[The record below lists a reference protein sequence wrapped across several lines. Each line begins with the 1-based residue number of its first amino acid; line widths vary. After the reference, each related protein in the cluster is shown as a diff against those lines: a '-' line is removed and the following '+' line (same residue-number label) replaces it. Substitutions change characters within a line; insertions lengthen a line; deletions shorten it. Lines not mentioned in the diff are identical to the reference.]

1 MTFISYAGNL
11 EDVML
16 WRIFKNI
23 KNGFYI
29 DVGACDPIIDSVTKA
44 FYDHGWR
51 GINIEPVKQY
61 YQRLCQERAEDVTL
75 PVAAGAQNGSFQFYE
90 IPDTGLSTLDSEIA
104 ERHRK
109 NGWTVIEC
117 MVPMMTLSAICR
129 DYAKEPIHFLKVDV
143 EGAEKQVLLG
153 MDFRQYRPWVV
164 LMEATIPLSQE
175 QNYEKWEPILLN
187 SGYQYAYFD
196 GLNRFYIADEKAAEI
211 KPYFSAPPNLF
222 DDYQRYSE

>member
-29 DVGACDPIIDSVTKA
+29 DVGACDPIIDSVTKV

-51 GINIEPVKQY
+51 GINIEPVEQY
-61 YQRLCQERAEDVTL
+61 YERLCQERTEDVTL
-75 PVAAGAQNGSFQFYE
+75 PVAAGAENGSLLFYE
-90 IPDTGLSTLDSEIA
+90 IPDTGLSTLESDIA
-104 ERHRK
+104 ERHQK
-109 NGWTVIEC
+109 NGWTVVKRTIP
-117 MVPMMTLSAICR
+117 VMTLSAICR
-129 DYAKEPIHFLKVDV
+129 DYAKEIIHFLKVDV

-153 MDFRQYRPWVV
+153 MDFQQYRPWVV

-175 QNYEKWEPILLN
+175 ENYEKWEPILLN

-211 KPYFSAPPNLF
+211 KPYFSVPPNLF